1 MTLGMLKQNI
11 KTLNEAALNY
21 QNLLNKKDV
30 VGGKAEL
37 KKLKEELE
45 YFKNYITILSASI
58 QKLIKE
64 EKDGLEHS

>member
-37 KKLKEELE
+37 KKLKTLRK
-45 YFKNYITILSASI
+45 FI
-58 QKLIKE
+58 
-64 EKDGLEHS
+64 